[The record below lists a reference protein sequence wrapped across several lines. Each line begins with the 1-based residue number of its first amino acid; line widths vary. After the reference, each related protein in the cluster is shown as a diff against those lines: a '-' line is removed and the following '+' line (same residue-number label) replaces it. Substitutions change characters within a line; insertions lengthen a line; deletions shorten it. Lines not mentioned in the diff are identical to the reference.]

1 MGPFLEYLLYTDC
14 SIFALGFATME
25 PYEVHGRGVIVM
37 TSSAHVNILLDIDYD
52 CDSIHVKENHMKLIL
67 VKCAVCSNWL
77 AAWRTHCDVCGSFQM
92 RVNGVLRYFD
102 SRGIEVKRA
111 TDMISVDSAI
121 TRLVRS
127 VQ

>member
-1 MGPFLEYLLYTDC
+1 
-14 SIFALGFATME
+14 
-25 PYEVHGRGVIVM
+25 
-37 TSSAHVNILLDIDYD
+37 
-52 CDSIHVKENHMKLIL
+52 MKLL
-67 VKCAVCSNWL
+67 LTRCQLCSNWY
-77 AAWRTHCDVCGSFQM
+77 APFRSHCDVCGAFAM